1 MTAIYAFM
9 AASLDEFTVNEMA
22 RVLGIARSGYYR
34 WQANPPDP
42 RRVRDDRRLAILR
55 SVHLENHRSY
65 GTRKLHRAM
74 AARGE
79 PISMRQVRRLMDMG
93 DIRCET
99 RKAYRPTTKRD
110 RKGQAACDR
119 LDRHFQADAPN
130 RVWVADATYVHTGE
144 GTLYLAMVLD
154 VVSRRI
160 VGYAMGVRN
169 TAELAVAALQRA
181 IACRRPERGRLVH
194 HSDQGSPYT
203 SRSFRELCA
212 RWRILRSMGE
222 VGSCYDNAMAESF
235 FSTLETE
242 LLDRQRFAT
251 RKDARRQIV
260 RFIDGYYNTR
270 RSHSALD
277 YASPVEY
284 ERLHFGIG

>member
-1 MTAIYAFM
+1 M
-9 AASLDEFTVNEMA
+9 
-22 RVLGIARSGYYR
+22 
-34 WQANPPDP
+34 
-42 RRVRDDRRLAILR
+42 
-55 SVHLENHRSY
+55 
-65 GTRKLHRAM
+65 
-74 AARGE
+74 
-79 PISMRQVRRLMDMG
+79 
-93 DIRCET
+93 
-99 RKAYRPTTKRD
+99 
-110 RKGQAACDR
+110 
-119 LDRHFQADAPN
+119 
-130 RVWVADATYVHTGE
+130 WVADATYVHTGE
-144 GTLYLAMVLD
+144 GTLYLATVLD

-181 IACRRPERGRLVH
+181 VACRRPERGRLIH

-203 SRSFRELCA
+203 SRTFRELCA
-212 RWRILRSMGE
+212 RWRIRRLMGE

-242 LLDRQRFAT
+242 LLDRHRFAT
-251 RKDARRQIV
+251 WKDAGRQIV

-284 ERLHFGIG
+284 ERLQFGMG

>member
-9 AASLDEFTVNEMA
+9 AANRHEFSVHEMA
-22 RVLGIARSGYYR
+22 RALGIARSGYYR
-34 WQANPPDP
+34 WQARSPDSRP
-42 RRVRDDRRLAILR
+42 VRDRRWLAMLR
-55 SVHLENHRSY
+55 SVHLEHRRLY
-65 GTRKLHRAM
+65 GSRKLHHAM
-74 AARGE
+74 AMRGE
-79 PISMRQVRRLMDMG
+79 PISMRQVRRLMVLG
-93 DIRCET
+93 GIRCET

-110 RKGQAACDR
+110 RRGQAACDR
-119 LDRHFQADAPN
+119 LGRHFRADAPN

-144 GTLYLAMVLD
+144 GTLYLATVLD
-154 VVSRRI
+154 VASRRI

-169 TAELAVAALQRA
+169 TAELAVAALRRA
-181 IACRRPERGRLVH
+181 IARRRPERGRLVH

-203 SRSFRELCA
+203 SRSLRALCA
-212 RWRILRSMGE
+212 RWRIRRSMGE
-222 VGSCYDNAMAESF
+222 VGCCYDNAMAESF

-251 RKDARRQIV
+251 REVAGREIV

-277 YASPVEY
+277 YASPAEY
-284 ERLHFGIG
+284 ERLRFGMG